1 MPGLELSVI
10 MPVYNSAP
18 YLRLAIDSILQQSFT
33 AFEFI
38 IINDGSTDESESIIL
53 SYNDPRI
60 IYLKNETNRGLVY
73 SLNYGIDNAKGELI
87 ARMDGDDIAFTERF
101 ARQVAYLNIQPNV
114 SVVASVVELINETGQ
129 PLGFWKEDRENHSY
143 EQIKEFMPANNC
155 IAHPTVMGR
164 AHIFKTFRYRQQQGQ
179 AEDYDLWLRL
189 LASEEII
196 HKLQEVLLYH
206 RILPSSFTRKRQQ
219 NVFYKLAY
227 TKWKFVKEEWKS
239 GNINSFVIRT
249 TLFSLYDAVKGSG
262 KALKNRINK

>member
-114 SVVASVVELINETGQ
+114 FVVASVVELIN
-129 PLGFWKEDRENHSY
+129 
-143 EQIKEFMPANNC
+143 
-155 IAHPTVMGR
+155 
-164 AHIFKTFRYRQQQGQ
+164 
-179 AEDYDLWLRL
+179 
-189 LASEEII
+189 
-196 HKLQEVLLYH
+196 
-206 RILPSSFTRKRQQ
+206 
-219 NVFYKLAY
+219 
-227 TKWKFVKEEWKS
+227 
-239 GNINSFVIRT
+239 
-249 TLFSLYDAVKGSG
+249 
-262 KALKNRINK
+262 